1 MNYVYLKTLPEGLW
15 TVGFYD
21 PKGNWH
27 PESDHDTAKD
37 AAERVVYLNG
47 GSRKAA
53 PADKPTLRDYFA
65 ARAMEGYIVGWAG
78 EVHLNYEDIAQVAYA
93 VAEAMLAER
102 EKDGKEDNHEH

>member
-1 MNYVYLKTLPEGLW
+1 VNYVYLKTPRESLY
-15 TVGFYD
+15 TVGYYD
-21 PKGNWH
+21 PEGNWH
-27 PESDHDTAKD
+27 PESDHGTEKE

-47 GSRKAA
+47 GSRAAA

-78 EVHLNYEDIAQVAYA
+78 EVRLNYEDIAQVAYA

-102 EKDGKEDNHEH
+102 EKEVER